1 MDHSLAVCNGGV
13 RRRSAHQREV
23 LAPVPRLHYTA
34 LPPDALEQALT
45 ERSEVVARPQ
55 RTPRQVL
62 GMWMENAGAGVGV
75 GAVIGVGLYFAGAPE
90 GVLLSGVAAG
100 SIVVWGALM
109 AWRGSADERA
119 MLLSER
125 KVRKAWKLLERDF
138 DARAQRL
145 QAQLERALDALDEAD
160 ATEAQLRKALD
171 RMTNERDSAMLEKKR
186 ALEQAQSA
194 NNRNFVRA
202 SNTSAQVVA
211 DAHEMLR
218 FWFESNGEKWFS
230 RNVSNDFGWSDKR
243 HRAAQKL
250 LVDSGV
256 VVINE
261 KRPRVMEETI
271 DAALRVLNDHVARV
285 DSVYVPDARQSSWD
299 GDE

>member
-1 MDHSLAVCNGGV
+1 MPPLTRLDPEQLLERGLAD
-13 RRRSAHQREV
+13 
-23 LAPVPRLHYTA
+23 RL
-34 LPPDALEQALT
+34 EI
-45 ERSEVVARPQ
+45 SARP
-55 RTPRQVL
+55 RPTPRQVFGVWL
-62 GMWMENAGAGVGV
+62 ENIGAGLGVSVFVGV
-75 GAVIGVGLYFAGAPE
+75 GLFAVQVPETVLWSGSLLTGA
-90 GVLLSGVAAG
+90 AAF
-100 SIVVWGALM
+100 GALM
-109 AWRGSADERA
+109 FVRGSSDEYA
-119 MLLSER
+119 
-125 KVRKAWKLLERDF
+125 AWKNTRQIRQAWKALEKDYKAKHERMH
-138 DARAQRL
+138 
-145 QAQLERALDALDEAD
+145 AQLNRALDEIDVMEA
-160 ATEAQLRKALD
+160 EMGELHRALD
-171 RMTNERDSAMLEKKR
+171 RMTTERDNAMLEKKR

-218 FWFESNGEKWFS
+218 FWFDSNGEKWFS
-230 RNVSNDFGWSDKR
+230 RNAANDFGWSDKR

-271 DAALRVLNDHVARV
+271 DAALRLLNDHVARV
-285 DSVYVPDARQSSWD
+285 DSVYVPDARQSSWE

>member
-1 MDHSLAVCNGGV
+1 M
-13 RRRSAHQREV
+13 
-23 LAPVPRLHYTA
+23 PRLHLTT
-34 LPPDALEQALT
+34 LDPEQMLERGLADRL
-45 ERSEVVARPQ
+45 EISARP
-55 RTPRQVL
+55 RPTPRQVFGVWL
-62 GMWMENAGAGVGV
+62 ENIGAGLGV
-75 GAVIGVGLYFAGAPE
+75 SVFVGVGLYTAQAPE
-90 GVLLSGVAAG
+90 SVLWSGSLLTGAAAFGVLMF
-100 SIVVWGALM
+100 I
-109 AWRGSADERA
+109 RGSSDEYA
-119 MLLSER
+119 
-125 KVRKAWKLLERDF
+125 AWKNTRQIRQAWKALGKNYEAKHERMH
-138 DARAQRL
+138 
-145 QAQLERALDALDEAD
+145 AQLNRALDEIDLMEV
-160 ATEAQLRKALD
+160 EMGELRRALD
-171 RMTNERDSAMLEKKR
+171 RMTTERDNAMLEKKR

-218 FWFESNGEKWFS
+218 FWFDSNGEKWFS

-261 KRPRVMEETI
+261 KRPRVMEATI

-285 DSVYVPDARQSSWD
+285 DSVFVPDARQSNWD

>member
-1 MDHSLAVCNGGV
+1 MPVLTRLDPEQMLERGLAD
-13 RRRSAHQREV
+13 
-23 LAPVPRLHYTA
+23 RL
-34 LPPDALEQALT
+34 EI
-45 ERSEVVARPQ
+45 SARP
-55 RTPRQVL
+55 RPTPRQVFGVWL
-62 GMWMENAGAGVGV
+62 ENIGAGLGV
-75 GAVIGVGLYFAGAPE
+75 SVFVGVGLYTAQAPE
-90 GVLLSGVAAG
+90 SVLWSGSLLTGAAAFGVLMF
-100 SIVVWGALM
+100 I
-109 AWRGSADERA
+109 RGSSDEYA
-119 MLLSER
+119 
-125 KVRKAWKLLERDF
+125 AWKNTRQIRQAWKALGKNYEAKHERMH
-138 DARAQRL
+138 
-145 QAQLERALDALDEAD
+145 AQLNRALDEIDLMEV
-160 ATEAQLRKALD
+160 EMGELRRALD
-171 RMTNERDSAMLEKKR
+171 RMTTERDNAMLEKKR

-285 DSVYVPDARQSSWD
+285 DSVYVPDARQSAWD

>member
-1 MDHSLAVCNGGV
+1 MPPLTRLDPEQLLERGLAD
-13 RRRSAHQREV
+13 
-23 LAPVPRLHYTA
+23 RL
-34 LPPDALEQALT
+34 EI
-45 ERSEVVARPQ
+45 SARP
-55 RTPRQVL
+55 RPTPRQVFGVWL
-62 GMWMENAGAGVGV
+62 ENIGAGLGVSVFV
-75 GAVIGVGLYFAGAPE
+75 GAGLFAVQVPETVLWSGSLLTGAVAF
-90 GVLLSGVAAG
+90 GVLMFV
-100 SIVVWGALM
+100 
-109 AWRGSADERA
+109 RGSSDEYA
-119 MLLSER
+119 
-125 KVRKAWKLLERDF
+125 AWKNTRQIRQAWKALEKDYKAKHERMH
-138 DARAQRL
+138 
-145 QAQLERALDALDEAD
+145 AQLNRALDEIDAMEA
-160 ATEAQLRKALD
+160 EMGELHRALD
-171 RMTNERDSAMLEKKR
+171 RMTTERDNAMLEKKR

-230 RNVSNDFGWSDKR
+230 RNAANDFGWSDKR

-285 DSVYVPDARQSSWD
+285 DSVYVPDARKSNWD

>member
-1 MDHSLAVCNGGV
+1 M
-13 RRRSAHQREV
+13 
-23 LAPVPRLHYTA
+23 PRLHLTT
-34 LPPDALEQALT
+34 LDPEQLLERGLADRL
-45 ERSEVVARPQ
+45 EISARP
-55 RTPRQVL
+55 RPTPRQVFGVWL
-62 GMWMENAGAGVGV
+62 ENIGAGLGV
-75 GAVIGVGLYFAGAPE
+75 SVFVGVGLYTAQAPE
-90 GVLLSGVAAG
+90 SVLWSGSLLTGAAAFGVLMF
-100 SIVVWGALM
+100 I
-109 AWRGSADERA
+109 RGSSDEYA
-119 MLLSER
+119 
-125 KVRKAWKLLERDF
+125 AWKNTRQIRQAWKALGKNYEAKRERMH
-138 DARAQRL
+138 
-145 QAQLERALDALDEAD
+145 AQLNRALDEIDLMEV
-160 ATEAQLRKALD
+160 EMGELRRALD
-171 RMTNERDSAMLEKKR
+171 RMTTERDNAMLEKKR

-230 RNVSNDFGWSDKR
+230 RNVANDFGWSDKR

-261 KRPRVMEETI
+261 KRPRVMEATL

-285 DSVYVPDARQSSWD
+285 DSVYVPDARQSNWD

>member
-1 MDHSLAVCNGGV
+1 MPKLHL
-13 RRRSAHQREV
+13 SALSPEQMLDAALGERAEV
-23 LAPVPRLHYTA
+23 L
-34 LPPDALEQALT
+34 
-45 ERSEVVARPQ
+45 ARPQ

-75 GAVIGVGLYFAGAPE
+75 GAVAGTAAYFLGAPE
-90 GVLLSGVAAG
+90 SVWIGAAVG
-100 SIVVWGALM
+100 SSVVVWGALM
-109 AWRGSADERA
+109 AVRGSADERA
-119 MLLSER
+119 ARSSER
-125 KVRKAWKLLERDF
+125 QVRRAVKALEQSYRG
-138 DARAQRL
+138 RADRL
-145 QAQLERALDALDEAD
+145 QAQLTRALDELDDAD
-160 ATEAQLRKALD
+160 QVEAQLRKALD
-171 RMTNERDSAMLEKKR
+171 RMTTERDSAMLEKKR

-230 RNVSNDFGWSDKR
+230 RNVANDFGWSDKR

-250 LVDSGV
+250 LVDGGV

-285 DSVYVPDARQSSWD
+285 DSVYVPDARQSNWD